1 MMDGEKRIVVG
12 TRGSALALAQAEMT
26 EAALR
31 EAFPGVEI
39 VRKVIKTTGDRRT
52 DVPLVEV
59 AKAEGHL
66 DKGVFIKELELALDA
81 GEIDVAVHSLKDMPS
96 DLEKGFALAAV
107 LERAPVGDVLVTKNS
122 GGLAVLPEGATVAT
136 SSVRRQ
142 RMLKA
147 MRNDLQ
153 LADIRGNVPT
163 RLRKLAEQDDL
174 GGVILAEAGLV
185 RLGLLEDGMVRSGG
199 HELHAERL
207 DGAEFYPAAGQGAVA
222 LEIREADERMRTLCA
237 ALNHAVTEA
246 AVTAE
251 RAFLL
256 LLGAGCET
264 PVGVRTE
271 VDGEVLRMWAKVFE
285 DGEAAPLE
293 AEAEGCIDNIEAVA
307 AALRD
312 KLTRT
317 ES

>member
-1 MMDGEKRIVVG
+1 MTDENRIVVG

-31 EAFPGVEI
+31 EAVPGVEI
-39 VRKVIKTTGDRRT
+39 VRKIIRTTGDRRT
-52 DVPLVEV
+52 DVPLVDV

-66 DKGVFIKELELALDA
+66 DKGVFIKELEVALAA
-81 GEIDVAVHSLKDMPS
+81 GGIDVAVHSLKDVPS
-96 DLEKGFALAAV
+96 DLESGFELAAV
-107 LERAPVGDVLVTKNS
+107 LERAPEGDVLVTKKG
-122 GGLAVLPEGATVAT
+122 GGLAGLAEGDAVAT

-147 MRNDLQ
+147 MRKDLTVV
-153 LADIRGNVPT
+153 DIRGNVPT
-163 RLRKLAEQDDL
+163 RLRKLAEQEELDGL
-174 GGVILAEAGLV
+174 ILAEAGLV
-185 RLGLLEDGMVRSGG
+185 RLGLLDGGRVRSAG
-199 HELHAERL
+199 HELAAERL
-207 DGAEFYPAAGQGAVA
+207 DREEFYPAAGQGAVA
-222 LEIREADERMRTLCA
+222 LEIREGDERMRGMCA
-237 ALNHAVTEA
+237 ALNHAATKV

-264 PVGVRTE
+264 PVGVRTV
-271 VDGEVLRMWAKVFE
+271 VDGASLRMWAKVFE
-285 DGEAAPLE
+285 DGEEMPMEAQAAGDV
-293 AEAEGCIDNIEAVA
+293 ADVHTVA

-312 KLTRT
+312 SLKRS